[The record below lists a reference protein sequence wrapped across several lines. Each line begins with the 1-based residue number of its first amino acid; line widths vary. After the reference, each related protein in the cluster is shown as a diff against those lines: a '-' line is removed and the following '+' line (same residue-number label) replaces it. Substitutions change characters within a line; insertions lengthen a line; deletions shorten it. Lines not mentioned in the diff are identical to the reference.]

1 MINRLSK
8 YVNTKEKLIVI
19 RIIKPSAAGLLK
31 NGMGVYQDQLKS
43 CP

>member
-8 YVNTKEKLIVI
+8 YVNIKENLIVI
-19 RIIKPSAAGLLK
+19 RIIKPSAVGLLK
-31 NGMGVYQDQLKS
+31 NEMGVYQDRLKS